1 MVQIYQVPLQKRC
14 SSATVGSGVDGGDG
28 GVPGWGECRVKLGR
42 SPPQLSTSSRL
53 RSSDQIR
60 TIIYNF
66 AGDTGHQQEATSTI
80 MEQTA
85 RARAGEH
92 LTWWTLRHVK
102 MATNDLLY
110 TFRFLI
116 STNDWLVKR
125 EMFGSTIAIFSRL

>member
-1 MVQIYQVPLQKRC
+1 M
-14 SSATVGSGVDGGDG
+14 SGEAR
-28 GVPGWGECRVKLGR
+28 PITAPAL
-42 SPPQLSTSSRL
+42 QLSSSSRL

-85 RARAGEH
+85 RAGEH
-92 LTWWTLRHVK
+92 FTWWTLRHVK

-110 TFRFLI
+110 TFRFGQMI
-116 STNDWLVKR
+116 GW
-125 EMFGSTIAIFSRL
+125 

>member
-1 MVQIYQVPLQKRC
+1 M
-14 SSATVGSGVDGGDG
+14 SGEAR
-28 GVPGWGECRVKLGR
+28 PITAPAL
-42 SPPQLSTSSRL
+42 QLSTSSRL

-92 LTWWTLRHVK
+92 FTWWTFRQVK
-102 MATNDLLY
+102 MLQM
-110 TFRFLI
+110 TFCTLF
-116 STNDWLVKR
+116 DLVK
-125 EMFGSTIAIFSRL
+125 

>member
-1 MVQIYQVPLQKRC
+1 MRKGTGQLQLAAVLMVEMV
-14 SSATVGSGVDGGDG
+14 DG

-42 SPPQLSTSSRL
+42 SPPQLSSSSRL

-85 RARAGEH
+85 RAGAGEH
-92 LTWWTLRHVK
+92 FTWWTLRQVK

-110 TFRFLI
+110 TFRFGQMI
-116 STNDWLVKR
+116 GW
-125 EMFGSTIAIFSRL
+125 